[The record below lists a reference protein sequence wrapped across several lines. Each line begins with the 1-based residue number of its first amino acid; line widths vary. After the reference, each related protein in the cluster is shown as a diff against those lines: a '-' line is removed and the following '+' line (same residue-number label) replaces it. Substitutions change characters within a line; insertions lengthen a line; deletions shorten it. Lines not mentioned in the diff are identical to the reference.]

1 MLHLDRILHP
11 TDFSPAADRAFDHA
25 LFLASASGGPLDVLH
40 VIEHPPIVISDDYFE
55 RAREE
60 AKAQLSRLR
69 RRGRQRQVA
78 LTTRIWA
85 AGDQETAASCIL
97 DDAAE
102 TNPAL
107 IVVGTRGRRGLTRW
121 LIGST
126 AEKIIRRAQQN
137 VYVVGDEASSGSPS
151 FDHIL
156 APTDFSAQARHALD
170 VAMAWSH
177 HFDARLSMLHVLESH
192 PPPGIYGMEEASDPK
207 WTQRVEDAARD
218 ELQEWHETL
227 QDQAP
232 NVHARLESGEAAAV
246 LLDYAEENDVDLL
259 ILGSHGRTGVER
271 FLLGS
276 TTEKVIRSAPCPVLV
291 VKPSPR
297 DGDSD

>member
-1 MLHLDRILHP
+1 
-11 TDFSPAADRAFDHA
+11 
-25 LFLASASGGPLDVLH
+25 
-40 VIEHPPIVISDDYFE
+40 
-55 RAREE
+55 
-60 AKAQLSRLR
+60 
-69 RRGRQRQVA
+69 
-78 LTTRIWA
+78 
-85 AGDQETAASCIL
+85 
-97 DDAAE
+97 
-102 TNPAL
+102 
-107 IVVGTRGRRGLTRW
+107 
-121 LIGST
+121 
-126 AEKIIRRAQQN
+126 
-137 VYVVGDEASSGSPS
+137 
-151 FDHIL
+151 
-156 APTDFSAQARHALD
+156 
-170 VAMAWSH
+170 
-177 HFDARLSMLHVLESH
+177 MLHVLESH